1 MDMNFAIG
9 LSQGI
14 AWPWPI
20 AVYLFLAGISGG
32 AVAAAVIL
40 NLYRKQAH
48 ENTPVLK
55 AASVIGAATILL
67 GMVCLV
73 LDLTNPFNFWR
84 ILIYYNPTSVMSLGV
99 MALLV
104 YIPTVC
110 ILTLVALRGLLPK
123 VGLGFLDG
131 IVGFFDGWRVVLQWI
146 ALVFA
151 LTICAYTGFLISA
164 LIRFPLINQAVLP
177 ALFVASG
184 LSAGMAATKAFACL
198 AFGDRHESCD
208 QHLLHAAEWP
218 VMAAEALC
226 IFMIAVALVN
236 GNAAAQAAFAAFTT
250 GAWAIEFW
258 VGLGFLDGIVGFFD
272 GWRVVLQWI
281 ALVFALTICAYT
293 GFLISALIRF
303 PLINQAVLPALFVA
317 SGLSAGMAA
326 TKAFACLAFGDR
338 HESCDQHLL
347 HAAEWP
353 VMAAEALCIFMI
365 AVALVNGNAAAQA
378 AFAAFTTGAWAIEFW
393 VGVVCVGFCGPLVL
407 GLIGGGLMSF
417 YLSALCSVA
426 GMMCLRLF
434 ILYAGQ
440 LHGL

>member
-9 LSQGI
+9 LSPGI

-198 AFGDRHESCD
+198 AFGYTPAPGAEI
-208 QHLLHAAEWP
+208 LLR
-218 VMAAEALC
+218 
-226 IFMIAVALVN
+226 AV
-236 GNAAAQAAFAAFTT
+236 
-250 GAWAIEFW
+250 
-258 VGLGFLDGIVGFFD
+258 
-272 GWRVVLQWI
+272 
-281 ALVFALTICAYT
+281 
-293 GFLISALIRF
+293 
-303 PLINQAVLPALFVA
+303 
-317 SGLSAGMAA
+317 
-326 TKAFACLAFGDR
+326 
-338 HESCDQHLL
+338 
-347 HAAEWP
+347 
-353 VMAAEALCIFMI
+353 
-365 AVALVNGNAAAQA
+365 
-378 AFAAFTTGAWAIEFW
+378 
-393 VGVVCVGFCGPLVL
+393 
-407 GLIGGGLMSF
+407 
-417 YLSALCSVA
+417 
-426 GMMCLRLF
+426 
-434 ILYAGQ
+434 
-440 LHGL
+440 

>member
-218 VMAAEALC
+218 VMAAEAHDRSGPRQRERRRAGRLC
-226 IFMIAVALVN
+226 
-236 GNAAAQAAFAAFTT
+236 
-250 GAWAIEFW
+250 
-258 VGLGFLDGIVGFFD
+258 GLHDGRLGDRVLGRRRVRRLLRTARPGPD
-272 GWRVVLQWI
+272 RRRPHVVLPERSVLGGRHDVP
-281 ALVFALTICAYT
+281 ASLH
-293 GFLISALIRF
+293 
-303 PLINQAVLPALFVA
+303 PL
-317 SGLSAGMAA
+317 
-326 TKAFACLAFGDR
+326 
-338 HESCDQHLL
+338 
-347 HAAEWP
+347 
-353 VMAAEALCIFMI
+353 
-365 AVALVNGNAAAQA
+365 
-378 AFAAFTTGAWAIEFW
+378 
-393 VGVVCVGFCGPLVL
+393 CGPAPRS
-407 GLIGGGLMSF
+407 LMT
-417 YLSALCSVA
+417 
-426 GMMCLRLF
+426 RTP
-434 ILYAGQ
+434 
-440 LHGL
+440 

>member
-208 QHLLHAAEWP
+208 PAPPSRGRMARDGGRGALHLH
-218 VMAAEALC
+218 
-226 IFMIAVALVN
+226 
-236 GNAAAQAAFAAFTT
+236 
-250 GAWAIEFW
+250 
-258 VGLGFLDGIVGFFD
+258 D
-272 GWRVVLQWI
+272 R
-281 ALVFALTICAYT
+281 
-293 GFLISALIRF
+293 
-303 PLINQAVLPALFVA
+303 
-317 SGLSAGMAA
+317 SGPRQRERRRAGR
-326 TKAFACLAFGDR
+326 L
-338 HESCDQHLL
+338 
-347 HAAEWP
+347 
-353 VMAAEALCIFMI
+353 
-365 AVALVNGNAAAQA
+365 
-378 AFAAFTTGAWAIEFW
+378 AAFTTGAWAIEFW

>member
-164 LIRFPLINQAVLP
+164 LIRFPLINQAARELRPAPPSRGRMARDGSRGALHVHARSGPRQRERRRAGRLCGLHDGRLGDRVLGRRRVRRLLRTARPGPDLRRPHVVLP
-177 ALFVASG
+177 ERSVLGGRHDVPAS
-184 LSAGMAATKAFACL
+184 
-198 AFGDRHESCD
+198 
-208 QHLLHAAEWP
+208 LH
-218 VMAAEALC
+218 
-226 IFMIAVALVN
+226 
-236 GNAAAQAAFAAFTT
+236 
-250 GAWAIEFW
+250 
-258 VGLGFLDGIVGFFD
+258 
-272 GWRVVLQWI
+272 
-281 ALVFALTICAYT
+281 
-293 GFLISALIRF
+293 
-303 PLINQAVLPALFVA
+303 PL
-317 SGLSAGMAA
+317 
-326 TKAFACLAFGDR
+326 
-338 HESCDQHLL
+338 
-347 HAAEWP
+347 
-353 VMAAEALCIFMI
+353 
-365 AVALVNGNAAAQA
+365 
-378 AFAAFTTGAWAIEFW
+378 
-393 VGVVCVGFCGPLVL
+393 CGPAPRS
-407 GLIGGGLMSF
+407 LMT
-417 YLSALCSVA
+417 
-426 GMMCLRLF
+426 RTP
-434 ILYAGQ
+434 
-440 LHGL
+440 

>member
-258 VGLGFLDGIVGFFD
+258 VG
-272 GWRVVLQWI
+272 
-281 ALVFALTICAYT
+281 
-293 GFLISALIRF
+293 
-303 PLINQAVLPALFVA
+303 
-317 SGLSAGMAA
+317 
-326 TKAFACLAFGDR
+326 
-338 HESCDQHLL
+338 
-347 HAAEWP
+347 
-353 VMAAEALCIFMI
+353 
-365 AVALVNGNAAAQA
+365 
-378 AFAAFTTGAWAIEFW
+378 
-393 VGVVCVGFCGPLVL
+393 VVCVGDALRPVPDLPATQTFDMRFYRDAVAQLKSFERIGALTGCTHASVWIRPDGTPAGGAEDVGRHVALDKLL
-407 GLIGGGLMSF
+407 GLRAREGWRDGALVVSSRASYEMVQKAAMCGVEILFAVSAPTALAVRTAERCGMTLAAFARAGGPNVYTHPERLVG
-417 YLSALCSVA
+417 AQDERLCA
-426 GMMCLRLF
+426 
-434 ILYAGQ
+434 
-440 LHGL
+440 

>member
-151 LTICAYTGFLISA
+151 LTICAYTGFLIS
-164 LIRFPLINQAVLP
+164 RRCFPRSLWRRVSPP
-177 ALFVASG
+177 AWPQRRLSPASP
-184 LSAGMAATKAFACL
+184 SATGTRAATSTSFT
-198 AFGDRHESCD
+198 R
-208 QHLLHAAEWP
+208 P
-218 VMAAEALC
+218 
-226 IFMIAVALVN
+226 N
-236 GNAAAQAAFAAFTT
+236 G
-250 GAWAIEFW
+250 
-258 VGLGFLDGIVGFFD
+258 
-272 GWRVVLQWI
+272 
-281 ALVFALTICAYT
+281 
-293 GFLISALIRF
+293 
-303 PLINQAVLPALFVA
+303 P
-317 SGLSAGMAA
+317 
-326 TKAFACLAFGDR
+326 
-338 HESCDQHLL
+338 
-347 HAAEWP
+347 
-353 VMAAEALCIFMI
+353 
-365 AVALVNGNAAAQA
+365 
-378 AFAAFTTGAWAIEFW
+378 
-393 VGVVCVGFCGPLVL
+393 
-407 GLIGGGLMSF
+407 
-417 YLSALCSVA
+417 
-426 GMMCLRLF
+426 
-434 ILYAGQ
+434 
-440 LHGL
+440 

>member
-218 VMAAEALC
+218 
-226 IFMIAVALVN
+226 
-236 GNAAAQAAFAAFTT
+236 
-250 GAWAIEFW
+250 
-258 VGLGFLDGIVGFFD
+258 
-272 GWRVVLQWI
+272 
-281 ALVFALTICAYT
+281 
-293 GFLISALIRF
+293 
-303 PLINQAVLPALFVA
+303 
-317 SGLSAGMAA
+317 
-326 TKAFACLAFGDR
+326 
-338 HESCDQHLL
+338 
-347 HAAEWP
+347 
-353 VMAAEALCIFMI
+353 
-365 AVALVNGNAAAQA
+365 
-378 AFAAFTTGAWAIEFW
+378 
-393 VGVVCVGFCGPLVL
+393 
-407 GLIGGGLMSF
+407 
-417 YLSALCSVA
+417 
-426 GMMCLRLF
+426 
-434 ILYAGQ
+434 
-440 LHGL
+440 

>member
-258 VGLGFLDGIVGFFD
+258 VG
-272 GWRVVLQWI
+272 
-281 ALVFALTICAYT
+281 
-293 GFLISALIRF
+293 
-303 PLINQAVLPALFVA
+303 
-317 SGLSAGMAA
+317 
-326 TKAFACLAFGDR
+326 
-338 HESCDQHLL
+338 
-347 HAAEWP
+347 
-353 VMAAEALCIFMI
+353 
-365 AVALVNGNAAAQA
+365 
-378 AFAAFTTGAWAIEFW
+378 
-393 VGVVCVGFCGPLVL
+393 VVCVGFC
-407 GLIGGGLMSF
+407 
-417 YLSALCSVA
+417 
-426 GMMCLRLF
+426 
-434 ILYAGQ
+434 
-440 LHGL
+440 

>member
-151 LTICAYTGFLISA
+151 LTICAYTGF
-164 LIRFPLINQAVLP
+164 
-177 ALFVASG
+177 
-184 LSAGMAATKAFACL
+184 
-198 AFGDRHESCD
+198 
-208 QHLLHAAEWP
+208 
-218 VMAAEALC
+218 
-226 IFMIAVALVN
+226 
-236 GNAAAQAAFAAFTT
+236 
-250 GAWAIEFW
+250 
-258 VGLGFLDGIVGFFD
+258 
-272 GWRVVLQWI
+272 
-281 ALVFALTICAYT
+281 
-293 GFLISALIRF
+293 
-303 PLINQAVLPALFVA
+303 
-317 SGLSAGMAA
+317 
-326 TKAFACLAFGDR
+326 
-338 HESCDQHLL
+338 QHLL